1 MCHLCEDYEWKY
13 LGIIFYSIKVWGDQP
28 YALQEHAAP
37 YESRSNYPNG
47 TQDIFNYFKSSK
59 YY

>member
-28 YALQEHAAP
+28 YALQEIILMA
-37 YESRSNYPNG
+37 RK
-47 TQDIFNYFKSSK
+47 IFLIILRVQNTTKK
-59 YY
+59 I